1 MFASLRRVFSDE
13 TPGLRLKVI
22 VLYAVLIAVNFLVWG
37 ATLYTWLHY
46 ADFLFVLAVPAYLLG
61 LRHAVDADHIAAID
75 NVTRKLMQEDKKP
88 VAVGFYFSLGHST
101 VVALISVLVGLGATY
116 ISAGI
121 NDTNSPLETAAGL
134 IGTSV
139 SAFFLL
145 AMAVINIVILVQIV
159 RAFHHVAH
167 GGVYDAEK
175 IDDYLNQR
183 GFFARFFRGLFKTI
197 DASWK
202 MYPVGFLFGLGFD
215 TATEIGL
222 FVLAGTVGSLHLPLY
237 AAFLLPL
244 LFTAGMC
251 LADTTD
257 GVMMLGAYGWAF
269 VKPIRKLFYN
279 ISITLVSVLVAL
291 VIGTIEMLSV
301 IGDHFKLE
309 GSIWNVVGAVG
320 DNSGYVGAGIIAV
333 FILSWLL
340 SSLIYRIN
348 RYDEIEVPSPS
359 TPRGVAS

>member
-1 MFASLRRVFSDE
+1 MFASLRRVLSDE
-13 TPGLRLKVI
+13 TPGMRPKI
-22 VLYAVLIAVNFLVWG
+22 VGVYALLIAINLLLWG
-37 ATLYTWLHY
+37 AALYTSTRYPAL
-46 ADFLFVLAVPAYLLG
+46 LAFAVAAYLLG

-75 NVTRKLMQEDKKP
+75 NVTRKLMQEEKKP
-88 VAVGFYFSLGHST
+88 VGVGFFFSLGHAT
-101 VVALISVLVGLGATY
+101 VVVLIAILVGFGAKA

-121 NDTNSPLETAAGL
+121 NDAHSPLETTAGL

-145 AMAVINIVILVQIV
+145 AMALINLVILAQIV
-159 RAFHHVAH
+159 RAFRAVTR
-167 GGVYDAEK
+167 GGYDAEQ
-175 IDDYLNQR
+175 IDDYLNRR
-183 GFFARFFRGLFKTI
+183 GFFARLFRGLFKTI

-257 GVMMLGAYGWAF
+257 GVLMLGAYGWAF

-279 ISITLVSVLVAL
+279 MSITLVSVLVAL
-291 VIGTIEMLSV
+291 VIGTIEVLSI
-301 IGDHFKLE
+301 IGGQFHLAGPLWDF
-309 GSIWNVVGAVG
+309 VGVVG
-320 DNSGYVGAGIIAV
+320 DNSGYVGAGIIAIL
-333 FILSWLL
+333 ILSWLL
-340 SSLIYRIN
+340 ATLIYRAN
-348 RYDEIEVPSPS
+348 RYDEIEV
-359 TPRGVAS
+359 TPPVTSSAPAG